1 MSGEPIGSD
10 LSSSHT
16 HAPLPADAPRR
27 ALVLFFILATAAIF
41 VTLFAVLY
49 YRWSGAEE
57 PSSVIVVATT
67 PAFEG
72 AEITVTG
79 GTLPKPYVVKVPDRS
94 SRSLPFY
101 VDPGVYT
108 ITVSRDGKTIYTFSD
123 NLLPRGKMLPV
134 SLEEIEHLLPPS
146 PATATSAA
154 TPRS

>member
-10 LSSSHT
+10 LSSHT

-27 ALVLFFILATAAIF
+27 VLVLFFILATAAIF

-79 GTLPKPYVVKVPDRS
+79 ATLPKPYVVKVPDRN

-101 VDPGVYT
+101 VDHGMYT
-108 ITVSRDGKTIYTFSD
+108 ITVSRDGKTIHTLTD
-123 NLLPRGKMLPV
+123 VPIQRGRMLDIR
-134 SLEEIEHLLPPS
+134 LEKLEHLLPPS
-146 PATATSAA
+146 PATASTSA
-154 TPRS
+154 TPRG